1 MATKDTTAPQ
11 KNATPKKK
19 KDTKIASGVLHVHTT
34 DNNTVIALV
43 DENGNRV
50 L

>member
-1 MATKDTTAPQ
+1 MATPEQQQAP
-11 KNATPKKK
+11 TSKKK
-19 KDTKIASGVLHVHTT
+19 KDTKINSGVLHVHTT

-43 DENGNRV
+43 DENGNKV